1 MATFELYAYRELCV
15 TVSPTEFMTLFKK
28 SNYSSFIAFTKI

>member
-1 MATFELYAYRELCV
+1 MVTFELNAYRELCV
-15 TVSPTEFMTLFKK
+15 TVSPIEFMTLFKK